1 MAGVLG
7 VEKLSNT
14 TRISETYRH
23 CLADGVEEPLELDG
37 PVAGGEFVDDQP
49 ACQIECRVQPDGAV
63 TDVVVRA
70 PFGCAVQKWE
80 DRLGAVQGLDLC
92 LLVHA
97 EHNGPLEWV
106 HVQPVDVSDLVD
118 EQRVGRQLEGI
129 LQPRLEAEC
138 LPDEADRGWEISAGL
153 TVLAW
158 TSVWRLCVS
167 VKVFTTTVSTT
178 CGLSE

>member
-37 PVAGGEFVDDQP
+37 PVAGGELVDDHP
-49 ACQIECRVQPDGAV
+49 ACEIERRVQVDGAV

-70 PFGCAVQKWE
+70 PFGCALQKWE
-80 DRLGAVQGLDLC
+80 DRLGAVQGLHLC

-97 EHNGPLEWV
+97 EHSDSLEWA
-106 HVQPVDVSDLVD
+106 HVQPDDVSDLVD
-118 EQRVGRQLEGI
+118 EQWVGRQLEGI

-153 TVLAW
+153 TVSRVDQCL
-158 TSVWRLCVS
+158 RVS